1 VLGKKKFKNTISC
14 VNYNINLIKT
24 QDIWRGKKMAT
35 FRVNKTSDYT
45 VISNHHLREKGMSL
59 KAKGLLTLM
68 LSLPENWDY
77 SISGLASIC
86 AENETAIKTGL
97 NELKKFGYL
106 RISKIFPNKKR
117 GNKKIE
123 YVYEIFE
130 KPLKEDKRQKEQKTE
145 EQTLESQVVENQ
157 GVENLPLESQA
168 VENQG
173 QLNTKELN
181 TNKLNTKEVSTKEYI
196 HVKNEFSQSCEKI
209 KNQWIKIAYEFD
221 LSGKQLKITN
231 NRKRAINN
239 LLKEYSLE
247 EMLKAMRKIRTSNFL
262 QGNNK
267 TGWQISFDWFTNK
280 SNFLKVLEGNY
291 DDKENISNSKKEKKS
306 SNYQEQEKDFVGV
319 TNESIA
325 NLLGGLTGN
334 E

>member
-1 VLGKKKFKNTISC
+1 
-14 VNYNINLIKT
+14 
-24 QDIWRGKKMAT
+24 MAT

-45 VISNHHLREKGMSL
+45 VISNYHLKEKGMSL

-106 RISKIFPNKKR
+106 RISKIFPSKER

-123 YVYEIFE
+123 YIYEIFE
-130 KPLKEDKRQKEQKTE
+130 KPLGEDKRQKEQKTE
-145 EQTLESQVVENQ
+145 EQTLESQAVENQ
-157 GVENLPLESQA
+157 GIENLPLESQA

-196 HVKNEFSQSCEKI
+196 YVKNEFSRACEEI
-209 KNQWIKIAYEFD
+209 KSKWIKIAHEYK
-221 LSGKQLKITN
+221 LSGTQLKITEK
-231 NRKRAINN
+231 RKRVINN
-239 LLKEYSLE
+239 LLKEYSAE
-247 EMLKAMRKIRTSNFL
+247 EVLQAMEKVHTSSFL

-267 TGWQISFDWFTNK
+267 TGWQISFDWFINK

-291 DDKENISNSKKEKKS
+291 DDKINSEIKYANQKPGSNIKTERPK
-306 SNYQEQEKDFVGV
+306 V
-319 TNESIA
+319 TAEGLRKYFGGA
-325 NLLGGLTGN
+325 N
-334 E
+334 

>member
-1 VLGKKKFKNTISC
+1 
-14 VNYNINLIKT
+14 
-24 QDIWRGKKMAT
+24 MAT

-45 VISNHHLREKGMSL
+45 VISNYHLREKEMSL

-68 LSLPENWDY
+68 LSLPEDWDY

-97 NELKKFGYL
+97 KELKKFGYL
-106 RISKIFPNKKR
+106 RISKIFPSKER

-123 YVYEIFE
+123 YIYEIFE
-130 KPLKEDKRQKEQKTE
+130 KPLGEDKRQKEQEIEK
-145 EQTLESQVVENQ
+145 QPLEKQKVENQ

-173 QLNTKELN
+173 QLSTKESN

-196 HVKNEFSQSCEKI
+196 HVKNEFSRSHEDI
-209 KNQWIKIAYEFD
+209 KNKWIKIAHEYK
-221 LSGKQLKITN
+221 LSGTQLKITEK
-231 NRKRAINN
+231 RKRVINN
-239 LLKEYSLE
+239 LLKEYSAE
-247 EMLKAMRKIRTSNFL
+247 EVLQAMEKVHTSSFL

-267 TGWQISFDWFTNK
+267 TGWQISFDWFINK

-291 DDKENISNSKKEKKS
+291 DDKVNSEIKNNNTHANQKPGASAKTERPK
-306 SNYQEQEKDFVGV
+306 V
-319 TNESIA
+319 TAEG
-325 NLLGGLTGN
+325 LRKYFGGSRNDNGGI
-334 E
+334 

>member
-1 VLGKKKFKNTISC
+1 
-14 VNYNINLIKT
+14 
-24 QDIWRGKKMAT
+24 MAT

-181 TNKLNTKEVSTKEYI
+181 TKELNTKEVSTKEYTY
-196 HVKNEFSQSCEKI
+196 VKNEFSRVCEEI
-209 KNQWIKIAYEFD
+209 KNNWIKIAHEYK
-221 LSGKQLKITN
+221 LSGTQLKITKT
-231 NRKRAINN
+231 RKRVINN
-239 LLKEYSLE
+239 LLKEYSAE
-247 EMLKAMRKIRTSNFL
+247 EVLQAMEKVHTSSFL

-267 TGWQISFDWFTNK
+267 TGWQISFDWFINK

-291 DDKENISNSKKEKKS
+291 DDKIKSEIKNNNIYANQKS
-306 SNYQEQEKDFVGV
+306 GSTIKAERPKV
-319 TNESIA
+319 TAEGLRKYFGGA
-325 NLLGGLTGN
+325 N
-334 E
+334 

>member
-1 VLGKKKFKNTISC
+1 
-14 VNYNINLIKT
+14 
-24 QDIWRGKKMAT
+24 MAT

-45 VISNHHLREKGMSL
+45 VISNYHLREKEMSL

-68 LSLPENWDY
+68 LSLPGNWDY
-77 SISGLASIC
+77 SISGLVSIC

-97 NELKKFGYL
+97 KELKKFGYL
-106 RISKIFPNKKR
+106 KISKIFPNKER

-130 KPLKEDKRQKEQKTE
+130 KPLGEDKRQKEQETE
-145 EQTLESQVVENQ
+145 KQPVEKQKVENQ

-173 QLNTKELN
+173 QLSTKELN
-181 TNKLNTKEVSTKEYI
+181 TNKLNTKEVSTKEYTY
-196 HVKNEFSQSCEKI
+196 VKNEFSRVCEEI
-209 KNQWIKIAYEFD
+209 KNNWIKIAHEYK
-221 LSGKQLKITN
+221 LSGTQLKITEK
-231 NRKRAINN
+231 RKRVINN

-247 EMLKAMRKIRTSNFL
+247 EVIQSMEKIHTSSFL

-267 TGWQISFDWFTNK
+267 TGWQIAFDWFINK

-291 DDKENISNSKKEKKS
+291 DDKANSNNSEKEKKFQ
-306 SNYQEQEKDFVGV
+306 NYQEKDFVGV
-319 TNESIA
+319 TDESIA

>member
-1 VLGKKKFKNTISC
+1 
-14 VNYNINLIKT
+14 
-24 QDIWRGKKMAT
+24 MAT

-45 VISNHHLREKGMSL
+45 VISNYHLREKRMSL

-130 KPLKEDKRQKEQKTE
+130 KPLKEDKRQKEQTTE
-145 EQTLESQVVENQ
+145 EQTLESQVIENQ

-181 TNKLNTKEVSTKEYI
+181 TNKLNTKEVSTKEYTY
-196 HVKNEFSQSCEKI
+196 VKNEFSRLCEEI
-209 KNQWIKIAYEFD
+209 KNNWIKIAHEYK
-221 LSGKQLKITN
+221 LSGTQLKITEK
-231 NRKRAINN
+231 RKRVINN

-247 EMLKAMRKIRTSNFL
+247 EVIQSMEKIHTSSFL

-267 TGWQISFDWFTNK
+267 TGWKIAFDWFINK

-291 DDKENISNSKKEKKS
+291 DDKANSNNSEKEKKS
-306 SNYQEQEKDFVGV
+306 KNYQEKDFVGV
-319 TNESIA
+319 TDESIA

>member
-1 VLGKKKFKNTISC
+1 
-14 VNYNINLIKT
+14 
-24 QDIWRGKKMAT
+24 MAT

-45 VISNHHLREKGMSL
+45 VISNYHLKEKGMSL

-106 RISKIFPNKKR
+106 RISKIFPNKKH

-168 VENQG
+168 IENQG

-196 HVKNEFSQSCEKI
+196 HVKNEFSRVCEEI
-209 KNQWIKIAYEFD
+209 KNNWIEIAHEYK
-221 LSGKQLKITN
+221 LSGTQLKITEK
-231 NRKRAINN
+231 RKRVINN

-247 EMLKAMRKIRTSNFL
+247 EVIQSMEKIHTSSFL

-267 TGWQISFDWFTNK
+267 TGWQIAFDWFINK

-291 DDKENISNSKKEKKS
+291 DDKANSNNSEKEKKFQ
-306 SNYQEQEKDFVGV
+306 NYQEKDFVGV
-319 TNESIA
+319 TDESIA

>member
-1 VLGKKKFKNTISC
+1 
-14 VNYNINLIKT
+14 
-24 QDIWRGKKMAT
+24 MAT

-45 VISNHHLREKGMSL
+45 VISNYHLREKGMSL

-130 KPLKEDKRQKEQKTE
+130 KPLKEDKRQKEQTTE
-145 EQTLESQVVENQ
+145 EQTLESQV
-157 GVENLPLESQA
+157 

-196 HVKNEFSQSCEKI
+196 HVKNEFSRVCEEI
-209 KNQWIKIAYEFD
+209 KNKWIKIAYEFD
-221 LSGKQLKITN
+221 LSGKQLKIN
-231 NRKRAINN
+231 DKRKRVINN

-247 EMLKAMRKIRTSNFL
+247 EMLQAMGKIRTSNFL

-291 DDKENISNSKKEKKS
+291 DDKENENTGSKNFGK
-306 SNYQEQEKDFVGV
+306 GV
-319 TNESIA
+319 TQKSERPKVTA
-325 NLLGGLTGN
+325 EGLKKYFGGTN
-334 E
+334 

>member
-1 VLGKKKFKNTISC
+1 
-14 VNYNINLIKT
+14 
-24 QDIWRGKKMAT
+24 MAT

-45 VISNHHLREKGMSL
+45 VISNYHLREKGMSL

-196 HVKNEFSQSCEKI
+196 HVKNEFSRVCEEI
-209 KNQWIKIAYEFD
+209 KNNWIEIAHEYK
-221 LSGKQLKITN
+221 LSGTQLKITEK
-231 NRKRAINN
+231 RKRVINN

-247 EMLKAMRKIRTSNFL
+247 EVIQSMEKIHTSSFL

-267 TGWQISFDWFTNK
+267 TGWQIAFDWFINK

-291 DDKENISNSKKEKKS
+291 DDKANSNNSEKEKKFQ
-306 SNYQEQEKDFVGV
+306 NYQEKDFVGV
-319 TNESIA
+319 TDESIA

>member
-1 VLGKKKFKNTISC
+1 
-14 VNYNINLIKT
+14 
-24 QDIWRGKKMAT
+24 MAT

-45 VISNHHLREKGMSL
+45 VISNYHLREKEMSL

-130 KPLKEDKRQKEQKTE
+130 KPLKEDKRQKEQTTE

-181 TNKLNTKEVSTKEYI
+181 TNKLNTKEVSTKEYTY
-196 HVKNEFSQSCEKI
+196 VKNEFSRLYEEI
-209 KNQWIKIAYEFD
+209 KNNWIKIAHEYK
-221 LSGKQLKITN
+221 LSGTQLKITEK
-231 NRKRAINN
+231 RKRVINN
-239 LLKEYSLE
+239 LLKEYSVE
-247 EMLKAMRKIRTSNFL
+247 EVLQAMEKIRTSNFL

-267 TGWQISFDWFTNK
+267 TGWQIAFDWFINK

-291 DDKENISNSKKEKKS
+291 DDKANSNNSEKEKKS
-306 SNYQEQEKDFVGV
+306 KNYQEKDFVGV
-319 TNESIA
+319 TDESIA

>member
-1 VLGKKKFKNTISC
+1 
-14 VNYNINLIKT
+14 
-24 QDIWRGKKMAT
+24 MAT

-45 VISNHHLREKGMSL
+45 VISNYHLREKGMSL

-77 SISGLASIC
+77 SILGLASIC

-130 KPLKEDKRQKEQKTE
+130 KPLKEDKKQKEQKTE
-145 EQTLESQVVENQ
+145 EQTLESQV
-157 GVENLPLESQA
+157 VENLPLESQA

-196 HVKNEFSQSCEKI
+196 HVKNEFSRLCEEI
-209 KNQWIKIAYEFD
+209 KTKWIKIAHEYK
-221 LSGKQLKITN
+221 LSGTQLKITEK
-231 NRKRAINN
+231 RKRVINN
-239 LLKEYSLE
+239 LLKEYSVE
-247 EMLKAMRKIRTSNFL
+247 EVLQAMEKISTSNFL

-267 TGWQISFDWFTNK
+267 TGWQIAFDWFINK

-291 DDKENISNSKKEKKS
+291 DDKANSNNSEKEKKFQ
-306 SNYQEQEKDFVGV
+306 NYQEKDFVGV
-319 TNESIA
+319 TDESIA

>member
-1 VLGKKKFKNTISC
+1 
-14 VNYNINLIKT
+14 
-24 QDIWRGKKMAT
+24 MAT

-130 KPLKEDKRQKEQKTE
+130 KPLKEDKKQKEQKTE
-145 EQTLESQVVENQ
+145 EQTLESQV
-157 GVENLPLESQA
+157 VENLPLESQA

-196 HVKNEFSQSCEKI
+196 HVKNEFSRLCEEI
-209 KNQWIKIAYEFD
+209 KTNWIKIAHEYK
-221 LSGKQLKITN
+221 LSGTQLKITDK
-231 NRKRAINN
+231 RKRAINN

-247 EMLKAMRKIRTSNFL
+247 EVIQSMEKIHTSSFL

-267 TGWQISFDWFTNK
+267 TGWQIAFDWFINK

-291 DDKENISNSKKEKKS
+291 DDKANSNNSEKEKKFQ
-306 SNYQEQEKDFVGV
+306 NYQEKDFVGV
-319 TNESIA
+319 TDESIA

>member
-1 VLGKKKFKNTISC
+1 
-14 VNYNINLIKT
+14 
-24 QDIWRGKKMAT
+24 MAT

-45 VISNHHLREKGMSL
+45 VISNYHLREKEMSL

-97 NELKKFGYL
+97 KELKKFGYL
-106 RISKIFPNKKR
+106 RISKIFPSKER

-123 YVYEIFE
+123 YIYEIFE
-130 KPLKEDKRQKEQKTE
+130 KPLGEDKRQKEQEIEKRP
-145 EQTLESQVVENQ
+145 LEKQKVENQ

-173 QLNTKELN
+173 QLSTKELN

-196 HVKNEFSQSCEKI
+196 HVKNEFSRSYEDI
-209 KNQWIKIAYEFD
+209 KNKWIKIAHEYK
-221 LSGKQLKITN
+221 LSGTQLKITEK
-231 NRKRAINN
+231 RKRVINN
-239 LLKEYSLE
+239 LLKEYSAE
-247 EMLKAMRKIRTSNFL
+247 EVLQSMKKVHTSSFL

-267 TGWQISFDWFTNK
+267 TGWQISFDWFINK

-291 DDKENISNSKKEKKS
+291 DDKVNSEIKNNNTHANQKPGASAKTERPK
-306 SNYQEQEKDFVGV
+306 V
-319 TNESIA
+319 TAEG
-325 NLLGGLTGN
+325 LRKYFGGSRNDNGGI
-334 E
+334 

>member
-1 VLGKKKFKNTISC
+1 
-14 VNYNINLIKT
+14 
-24 QDIWRGKKMAT
+24 MAT

-45 VISNHHLREKGMSL
+45 VISNYHLREKEMSL

-68 LSLPENWDY
+68 LSLPEDWDY

-97 NELKKFGYL
+97 KELKKFGYL
-106 RISKIFPNKKR
+106 RISKIFPSKER

-123 YVYEIFE
+123 YIYEIFE
-130 KPLKEDKRQKEQKTE
+130 KPLGEDKRQKEQEIEK
-145 EQTLESQVVENQ
+145 QPLEKQKVENQ

-173 QLNTKELN
+173 QLSTKELN

-196 HVKNEFSQSCEKI
+196 HVKNEFSRSYEDI
-209 KNQWIKIAYEFD
+209 KNKWIKIAHEYK
-221 LSGKQLKITN
+221 LSGTQLKITEK
-231 NRKRAINN
+231 RKRVINN
-239 LLKEYSLE
+239 LLKEYSAE
-247 EMLKAMRKIRTSNFL
+247 EVLQSMKKVHTSSFL

-267 TGWQISFDWFTNK
+267 TGWQISFDWFINK

-291 DDKENISNSKKEKKS
+291 DDKVNSEIKNNNTHANQKPGASAKTERPK
-306 SNYQEQEKDFVGV
+306 V
-319 TNESIA
+319 TAEGLRKYFGGA
-325 NLLGGLTGN
+325 N
-334 E
+334 

>member
-1 VLGKKKFKNTISC
+1 
-14 VNYNINLIKT
+14 
-24 QDIWRGKKMAT
+24 MAT

-45 VISNHHLREKGMSL
+45 VISNYHLREKGMSL

-145 EQTLESQVVENQ
+145 EQTLESQVIENQ

-209 KNQWIKIAYEFD
+209 KNKWIKIAYEFD
-221 LSGKQLKITN
+221 LSGKQLKIN
-231 NRKRAINN
+231 DKRKRAINN

-247 EMLKAMRKIRTSNFL
+247 EMLQAMGKIRTSNFL

-291 DDKENISNSKKEKKS
+291 DDKAGINNSEKEKKS
-306 SNYQEQEKDFVGV
+306 KNYQEKDFVGV

>member
-1 VLGKKKFKNTISC
+1 
-14 VNYNINLIKT
+14 
-24 QDIWRGKKMAT
+24 MAT

-45 VISNHHLREKGMSL
+45 VISNYHLREKGMSL

-130 KPLKEDKRQKEQKTE
+130 KPLKEDKKQKEQKTE

-196 HVKNEFSQSCEKI
+196 YVKNEFSQACEDI
-209 KNQWIKIAYEFD
+209 KNKWIKIAQEYD
-221 LSGKQLKITN
+221 LSGKQLKIDDK
-231 NRKRAINN
+231 RKKAINN
-239 LLKEYSLE
+239 LFKEYSVE
-247 EMLKAMRKIRTSNFL
+247 ELLQAIDKIHISKFM
-262 QGNNK
+262 QGDNK
-267 TGWQISFDWFTNK
+267 NKWQVTFDWLIKKANL
-280 SNFLKVLEGNY
+280 LKVLEGNY
-291 DDKENISNSKKEKKS
+291 DDKINTEIKNDANTNNK
-306 SNYQEQEKDFVGV
+306 FRAGV
-319 TNESIA
+319 QSERPKVTAEG
-325 NLLGGLTGN
+325 LRKYFGGSRNDNGGI
-334 E
+334 

>member
-1 VLGKKKFKNTISC
+1 
-14 VNYNINLIKT
+14 
-24 QDIWRGKKMAT
+24 MAT

-45 VISNHHLREKGMSL
+45 VISNYHLREKGMSL

-68 LSLPENWDY
+68 LSLPEAWDY
-77 SISGLASIC
+77 SVSGLASIC

-97 NELKKFGYL
+97 KELKKFGYL
-106 RISKIFPNKKR
+106 RISKIFPSKER

-123 YVYEIFE
+123 YIYEIFE
-130 KPLKEDKRQKEQKTE
+130 KPLGEDKRQKEQEIEK
-145 EQTLESQVVENQ
+145 QLLEKQKVENQ

-173 QLNTKELN
+173 QLSTKELN

-196 HVKNEFSQSCEKI
+196 YVKNEFSRVCEEI
-209 KNQWIKIAYEFD
+209 KNNWIKIAYEFD
-221 LSGKQLKITN
+221 LSGKQLKIN
-231 NRKRAINN
+231 DKRKRAINN

-247 EMLKAMRKIRTSNFL
+247 EMLRAMGKIRTSNFL

-291 DDKENISNSKKEKKS
+291 DDKVNSEIKNNNTHANQKPGASAKTERPK
-306 SNYQEQEKDFVGV
+306 V
-319 TNESIA
+319 TAEG
-325 NLLGGLTGN
+325 LRKYFGGSRNDNGGI
-334 E
+334 

>member
-1 VLGKKKFKNTISC
+1 
-14 VNYNINLIKT
+14 
-24 QDIWRGKKMAT
+24 MAT

-45 VISNHHLREKGMSL
+45 VISNYHLREKEMSL

-130 KPLKEDKRQKEQKTE
+130 KPLKEDKRQKEQTTE
-145 EQTLESQVVENQ
+145 EQTLESQVIENQ

-181 TNKLNTKEVSTKEYI
+181 TNKLNTKEVSTKEYTY
-196 HVKNEFSQSCEKI
+196 VKNEFSRLCEEI
-209 KNQWIKIAYEFD
+209 KNNWIKIAHEYK
-221 LSGKQLKITN
+221 LSGTQLKITEK
-231 NRKRAINN
+231 RKRVINN

-247 EMLKAMRKIRTSNFL
+247 EVIQSMEKIHTSSFL

-267 TGWQISFDWFTNK
+267 TGWQIAFDWFINK

-291 DDKENISNSKKEKKS
+291 DDKANSNNSEKEKKFQ
-306 SNYQEQEKDFVGV
+306 NYQEKDFVGV
-319 TNESIA
+319 TDESIA

>member
-1 VLGKKKFKNTISC
+1 
-14 VNYNINLIKT
+14 
-24 QDIWRGKKMAT
+24 MAT

-45 VISNHHLREKGMSL
+45 VISNYHLREKEMSL

-97 NELKKFGYL
+97 KELKKFGYL

-130 KPLKEDKRQKEQKTE
+130 KPLKEDKRQEEQKTE
-145 EQTLESQVVENQ
+145 EQTLESQAIENQ
-157 GVENLPLESQA
+157 GIENLPLESQA

-173 QLNTKELN
+173 QLSTKELN

-196 HVKNEFSQSCEKI
+196 NVKNEFSRVCQEI
-209 KNQWIKIAYEFD
+209 KSKWIKIAHEYK
-221 LSGKQLKITN
+221 LSGTQLKITEK
-231 NRKRAINN
+231 RKRVINN
-239 LLKEYSLE
+239 LLKEYSAE
-247 EMLKAMRKIRTSNFL
+247 EVIQAMEKVHTSSFL

-267 TGWQISFDWFTNK
+267 TGWQISFDWFINK

-291 DDKENISNSKKEKKS
+291 DGKTSSKIKNNNISANQKFGTGTKTERPK
-306 SNYQEQEKDFVGV
+306 V
-319 TNESIA
+319 TAEGLRKYFGGA
-325 NLLGGLTGN
+325 N
-334 E
+334 

>member
-1 VLGKKKFKNTISC
+1 
-14 VNYNINLIKT
+14 
-24 QDIWRGKKMAT
+24 MAT

-45 VISNHHLREKGMSL
+45 VISNYHLREKEMSL

-157 GVENLPLESQA
+157 GAENLPLESQA

-196 HVKNEFSQSCEKI
+196 HVKNEFSRVCEEI
-209 KNQWIKIAYEFD
+209 KNNWIKIAHEHK
-221 LSGKQLKITN
+221 LSGTQLKITEK
-231 NRKRAINN
+231 RKRVINN

-247 EMLKAMRKIRTSNFL
+247 EVIQSMEKIRTSNFL

-267 TGWQISFDWFTNK
+267 TGWQIAFDWFINK

-291 DDKENISNSKKEKKS
+291 DDKANSNNSEKEKKS
-306 SNYQEQEKDFVGV
+306 KNYQEKDFVGV
-319 TNESIA
+319 TDESIA

>member
-1 VLGKKKFKNTISC
+1 
-14 VNYNINLIKT
+14 
-24 QDIWRGKKMAT
+24 MAT

-45 VISNHHLREKGMSL
+45 VISNYHLREKGMSL

-97 NELKKFGYL
+97 KELKKFGYL

-130 KPLKEDKRQKEQKTE
+130 KPLDKRQKEQTTE

-196 HVKNEFSQSCEKI
+196 HVKNEFSRVCEEI
-209 KNQWIKIAYEFD
+209 KNNWIEIAHEYK
-221 LSGKQLKITN
+221 LSGTQLKITEK
-231 NRKRAINN
+231 RKRVINN

-247 EMLKAMRKIRTSNFL
+247 EVIQSMEKIHTSSFL

-267 TGWQISFDWFTNK
+267 TGWQIAFDWFINK

-291 DDKENISNSKKEKKS
+291 DDKANSNNSEKEKKFQ
-306 SNYQEQEKDFVGV
+306 NYQEKDFVGV
-319 TNESIA
+319 TDESIA

>member
-1 VLGKKKFKNTISC
+1 
-14 VNYNINLIKT
+14 
-24 QDIWRGKKMAT
+24 MAT

-45 VISNHHLREKGMSL
+45 VISNYHLREKGMSL

-196 HVKNEFSQSCEKI
+196 YVKNEFSRVCEEI
-209 KNQWIKIAYEFD
+209 KNKWIKIAHEYK
-221 LSGKQLKITN
+221 LSGTQLKITEK
-231 NRKRAINN
+231 RKRVINN

-247 EMLKAMRKIRTSNFL
+247 EVIQSMEKIHTSSFL

-267 TGWQISFDWFTNK
+267 TGWQIAFDWFINK

-291 DDKENISNSKKEKKS
+291 DDKENSNNSEKEKKFQ
-306 SNYQEQEKDFVGV
+306 NYQEKDFVGV
-319 TNESIA
+319 TDESIA
-325 NLLGGLTGN
+325 NLLGGLAGN

>member
-1 VLGKKKFKNTISC
+1 
-14 VNYNINLIKT
+14 
-24 QDIWRGKKMAT
+24 MAT

-45 VISNHHLREKGMSL
+45 VISNYHLKEKGMSL

-130 KPLKEDKRQKEQKTE
+130 KPLKEDKRQEEQKTE
-145 EQTLESQVVENQ
+145 EQTLESQAVENQ

-221 LSGKQLKITN
+221 LSGKQLKITDK
-231 NRKRAINN
+231 RKRAINN

-247 EMLKAMRKIRTSNFL
+247 EMLRAMGKIRTSNFL

-291 DDKENISNSKKEKKS
+291 DDKANSNNSEKEKKFQ
-306 SNYQEQEKDFVGV
+306 NYQEKDFVGV
-319 TNESIA
+319 TDESIA

>member
-1 VLGKKKFKNTISC
+1 
-14 VNYNINLIKT
+14 
-24 QDIWRGKKMAT
+24 MAT

-45 VISNHHLREKGMSL
+45 VISNYHLREKGMSL

-68 LSLPENWDY
+68 LSLPEDWDY

-97 NELKKFGYL
+97 KELKKFGYL
-106 RISKIFPNKKR
+106 RISKIFPSKER

-123 YVYEIFE
+123 YIYEIFE
-130 KPLKEDKRQKEQKTE
+130 KPLGEDKRQKEQEIEK
-145 EQTLESQVVENQ
+145 QPLEKQKVENQ

-173 QLNTKELN
+173 QLSTKELN
-181 TNKLNTKEVSTKEYI
+181 TNKLNTKEVSTKEYT

-209 KNQWIKIAYEFD
+209 KNKWIKIAYEFD
-221 LSGKQLKITN
+221 LSGKQLKITDK
-231 NRKRAINN
+231 RKRAINN
-239 LLKEYSLE
+239 LLKEYSLK
-247 EMLKAMRKIRTSNFL
+247 EMLQAMGKIRASNFL

-291 DDKENISNSKKEKKS
+291 DDKASINNSEKEKKS
-306 SNYQEQEKDFVGV
+306 KNYQEKDFVGV
-319 TNESIA
+319 TDESIA

>member
-1 VLGKKKFKNTISC
+1 
-14 VNYNINLIKT
+14 
-24 QDIWRGKKMAT
+24 MAT

-45 VISNHHLREKGMSL
+45 VISNYHLREKGMSL

-123 YVYEIFE
+123 YIYEIFE
-130 KPLKEDKRQKEQKTE
+130 KPFDKRQKEQTTE
-145 EQTLESQVVENQ
+145 EQTLESQAVENQ

-209 KNQWIKIAYEFD
+209 KNKWIKIAYEFD
-221 LSGKQLKITN
+221 LSGKQLKIN
-231 NRKRAINN
+231 DKRKRAINN

-247 EMLKAMRKIRTSNFL
+247 EMLQAMGKIRTSNFL